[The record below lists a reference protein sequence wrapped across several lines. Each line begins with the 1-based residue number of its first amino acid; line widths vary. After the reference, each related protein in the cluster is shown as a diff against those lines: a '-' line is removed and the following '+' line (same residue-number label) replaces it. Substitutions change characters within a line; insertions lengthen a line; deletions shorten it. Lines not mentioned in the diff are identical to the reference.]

1 MRIGVVSD
9 THSREIP
16 RQLLDDF
23 RNTDLII
30 HVGDICRAQD
40 LEVFKTLGRVEA
52 VLGNMDGDDLRRLLP
67 RRKIIHLEG
76 VAIGLTHGHG
86 ARQGLLDTVR
96 DEFKKDKVDA
106 VVFGHSHQPHNAVI
120 DGVLFFNP
128 GSPNDWV
135 CAPYRSYGILEITS
149 GNISGKIVKI
159 KSSHG

>member
-9 THSREIP
+9 THSLEIP

-30 HVGDICRAQD
+30 HVGDICRAGD
-40 LEVFKTLGRVEA
+40 LEILKGLARVEA
-52 VLGNMDGDDLRRLLP
+52 VWGNMDGEDLRRLLP

-76 VAIGLTHGHG
+76 VAVGLTHGHG
-86 ARQGLLDTVR
+86 ARRDILDMVR

-106 VVFGHSHQPHNAVI
+106 VVFGHSHQPHNEVI
-120 DGVLFFNP
+120 EGVLFFNP
-128 GSPNDWV
+128 GSPNDSV
-135 CAPYRSYGILEITS
+135 SAPYRSYGILEITS
-149 GNISGKIVKI
+149 GKISGTIVKI